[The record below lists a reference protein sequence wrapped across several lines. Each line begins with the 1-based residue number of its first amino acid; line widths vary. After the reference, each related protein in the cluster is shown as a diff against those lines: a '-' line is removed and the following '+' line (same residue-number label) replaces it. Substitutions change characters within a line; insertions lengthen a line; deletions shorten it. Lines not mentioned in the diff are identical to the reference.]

1 MVKARTDPEAPE
13 AVLQLLQRIDALQQQ
28 QQPPTH
34 SASSSTAAPLD
45 TAEALSLLSRCLDL
59 ALESPDELSASFK
72 YGLDALRLWANQLA
86 RLLSSTSSTTF
97 DLDARQLLFPK
108 QQQLALADI
117 IWSACHSERTQVSSR
132 TRTVFEAV
140 IALLDAIYLPSS
152 SSSSSQQPSRQYPDQ
167 SAFLITLVD
176 RALSQLE
183 RKQSPIVLEVIIA
196 HFGSAPFLTASA
208 SLLGSKTD
216 DAAIYERMIRGLGTV
231 DGGANRRSRLALS
244 FLIAR
249 ADDLGC
255 PLRPSTSNA
264 KQQHHNPADPT
275 SPSWQAWSSIWIDA
289 LTSALKQGGERLR
302 SGLASYHLASLFDLD
317 TRVFPTLLHHLLARS
332 SSDAT
337 INVES
342 VFLVLRIAKLH
353 GLCRIDSI
361 PDFATA
367 DDDDS
372 TTAGSAQLLVP
383 ASLLEEC
390 ILAAASELQI
400 SALSLVIESKTPAA
414 PLTAIELGIL
424 RTFFPHSLAI
434 TNPAA
439 RGELRGF
446 FVKLLTRLRASTYA
460 LARDIAKI
468 ARIDRAERYEHEVLK
483 LAQMQQSI
491 DTSRHFLEWMVQL
504 VRSTL
509 HPGASYQSTITS
521 LTFLDLI
528 LESGADPSFSNTQAQ
543 PSTTLAK
550 NAGMSLNKSKQVFS
564 QQFPFAIKLITP
576 SLVLQLLACSESTYD
591 DIQTRALTMLS
602 RFPAPLA
609 GLETA
614 EAAAK
619 RLLGRSAQ
627 LLTST
632 RDFESAA
639 ASKLLQ
645 LYRTLYM
652 QQLAHQPPSLL
663 GLLALENSSSR
674 SASTHT
680 ALTLI
685 FDLFDF
691 LDYQLKVAESGEILV
706 AATSHPL
713 HGTLVALQELFS
725 SVALHSLIDSEQ
737 EALREAVLMAQELI
751 DRVWCITKA
760 VLCNSAPEGS
770 TQAESDP
777 DQPLSSDPNVGL
789 DQPASHETALAMQ
802 AASDDDAK
810 LAFMQPQEESNAGP
824 KHQVILSY
832 SWRGMKEASALLGV
846 VVATCLAPPP
856 LQRNKKKGS
865 DLRPASAV
873 QPDAWRKICRVQDIE
888 AVGER
893 FNRWLTQVRHR
904 GAFSTIYPA
913 YADAAAAIV
922 RTGAPDIAHLPQ
934 NWITAFLDMVARSG
948 AQLSITRRSAGIGYA
963 VLALV
968 SAQPNKTDASVL
980 RATVERL
987 MQIATQYT
995 SHPDVMPVASIHA
1008 LNILRVL
1015 VMDGGLTDHM
1025 SRYLGALLELTIS
1038 TFHSRFWG
1046 LRNVS
1051 MMLFSSLSIK
1061 IFGSRNTNKDT
1072 KEARM
1077 PVDEFFAAYP
1087 DLDAFL
1093 QRVLAEAQTHDG
1105 LDDEGLA
1112 SSLFAVVMLFSR
1124 MQAPEKEPQRPGEA
1138 QRMDKYRALLSRC
1151 LDNKVWKVRQVAVK
1165 AYAAFVPLRGAAQ
1178 HAASILDS
1186 VHLRSQNEVH
1196 GKLLL
1201 VQRLLQSVAEAEVA
1215 TEAIFPDM
1223 SSLATAITDK
1233 ASLLLELNRCAVT
1246 QTAYLEV
1253 VQDFVGIR
1261 HCAFRNLGQHL
1272 LRIVGI
1278 WIATSLSDLE
1288 RPEFLAKL
1296 RFTPGGPELASTC
1309 ARLQLQIA
1317 AHDTA
1322 PAAFIDACERQL
1334 KSSSHDVR
1342 ISSLEALIG
1351 DDGIEALQKSSLVHP
1366 ERLVAFIRRLHAVVQ
1381 DQDEGIWHRVHS
1393 AAVLHEVATRNA
1405 ADGKPWLSHAFSA
1418 QALVS
1423 EVSSIAE
1430 IASTTTCVP
1439 FREALLPY
1447 FSDLCKLLVTDRVG
1461 DSSVRS
1467 VLQPWCRTVA
1477 ECANEEA
1484 SVQSREAACQALRV
1498 LGSLLFPALNHQQ
1511 GVDPIDGG
1519 MGPSL
1524 FQARIAA
1531 IQLLT
1536 DDDEDVRAEAAALIG
1551 ETVTAVPVTGASL
1564 DSAPTSYDTIRELAR
1579 RGGAGPDV
1587 STERAWSWMAAFYDT
1602 KRSADAEMWTKYVWQ
1617 QLTPDAEVVDKMFD
1631 EAFAA
1636 NTLLFVEEKPNQ
1648 FRDPELFLRLAAKY
1662 ARPELLEAAQCASWK
1677 ERTASDLC
1685 RLQDTLAKGLKR
1697 NEVASH
1703 LLAMQLLLTHTALG
1717 GSSSAQ
1723 STEAA
1728 DSIASALSIDLPS
1741 LRGSRSEDDA
1751 TRRNADESSKSRYN
1765 IA

>member
-13 AVLQLLQRIDALQQQ
+13 AVLQLLQRIDALQQL
-28 QQPPTH
+28 PTQ
-34 SASSSTAAPLD
+34 SASSSSAAPLD
-45 TAEALSLLSRCLDL
+45 TAEALSLLTRCLDL

-86 RLLSSTSSTTF
+86 RLLSSTSSSTF
-97 DLDARQLLFPK
+97 DLDSRQLLFPK
-108 QQQLALADI
+108 HQQLALADI
-117 IWSACHSERTQVSSR
+117 VWSACHSERTQVSSR

-140 IALLDAIYLPSS
+140 IALLDAIYQPPSSPSS
-152 SSSSSQQPSRQYPDQ
+152 SPQQPSRQYPDK
-167 SAFLITLVD
+167 STFLTTLVD

-208 SLLGSKTD
+208 SLLGSKMD

-255 PLRPSTSNA
+255 PLYPSTSKSN
-264 KQQHHNPADPT
+264 QQHHNLADPT

-353 GLCRIDSI
+353 GLCRIDST
-361 PDFATA
+361 PDFATDEHA
-367 DDDDS
+367 
-372 TTAGSAQLLVP
+372 TAAGSAQLLVP

-414 PLTAIELGIL
+414 PLTAIELDIL

-468 ARIDRAERYEHEVLK
+468 ARIDQAERYQHEELK
-483 LAQMQQSI
+483 LAQMQHSI
-491 DTSRHFLEWMVQL
+491 DASRHFLEWMVQL

-543 PSTTLAK
+543 STTTLAK

-576 SLVLQLLACSESTYD
+576 ALVQQLLACSESTYD
-591 DIQTRALTMLS
+591 DIQTRALTILS

-614 EAAAK
+614 QAAAE

-639 ASKLLQ
+639 ASKLMQ

-663 GLLALENSSSR
+663 GLVALETGSSR
-674 SASTHT
+674 TASTHT

-691 LDYQLKVAESGEILV
+691 LDYQLNVAESGDILV

-725 SVALHSLIDSEQ
+725 SVELHSLIDSEQ
-737 EALREAVLMAQELI
+737 EVLRQAVLAAQELI

-770 TQAESDP
+770 TQAEGDA
-777 DQPLSSDPNVGL
+777 DQSLSSDPNIGL

-846 VVATCLAPPP
+846 VVATCLAPHP

-865 DLRPASAV
+865 QHQPASAV
-873 QPDAWRKICRVQDIE
+873 QPPDAWRKVFRVQDIE

-913 YADAAAAIV
+913 YANAAAAIV

-934 NWITAFLDMVARSG
+934 NWITAFLDVVAQSG

-968 SAQPNKTDASVL
+968 SAQPNKTDASIL

-1025 SRYLGALLELTIS
+1025 SRYLGPLLELTIS
-1038 TFHSRFWG
+1038 TFRSRFWG

-1072 KEARM
+1072 REARM

-1093 QRVLAEAQTHDG
+1093 QRVLAEAQTHGG
-1105 LDDEGLA
+1105 LDDDGLA

-1124 MQAPEKEPQRPGEA
+1124 MQAPETEPQRPGEA
-1138 QRMDKYRALLSRC
+1138 QRMEKYRALLCRC
-1151 LDNKVWKVRQVAVK
+1151 LDNKVWKVRQVTVK
-1165 AYAAFVPLRGAAQ
+1165 AYAAFVPLRVAAQ
-1178 HAASILDS
+1178 HAASILAS
-1186 VHLRSQNEVH
+1186 VYLRSQNEVH

-1201 VQRLLQSVAEAEVA
+1201 VQRLLQSVAETEVA
-1215 TEAIFPDM
+1215 TEAILPAM

-1261 HCAFRNLGQHL
+1261 QCAFHDLGRHL
-1272 LRIVGI
+1272 LRIVDI
-1278 WIATSLSDLE
+1278 WIATLLSDLE
-1288 RPEFLAKL
+1288 RPDFLAKL

-1309 ARLQLQIA
+1309 ARLQLQVA
-1317 AHDTA
+1317 AHDTS

-1351 DDGIEALQKSSLVHP
+1351 DDGIVALQKSSLVHP
-1366 ERLVAFIRRLHAVVQ
+1366 ERLVAFVRRLHAVVQ

-1393 AAVLHEVATRNA
+1393 AAVLHEVAMRNA

-1423 EVSSIAE
+1423 EACSIAE

-1447 FSDLCKLLVTDRVG
+1447 LSDLCKLLVTVRGG
-1461 DSSVRS
+1461 DSSVRP
-1467 VLQPWCRTVA
+1467 VLQQWCHMVA
-1477 ECANEEA
+1477 ECANEDA
-1484 SVQSREAACQALRV
+1484 SVQSRDAACQALRV
-1498 LGSLLFPALNHQQ
+1498 LGSLLFPALDQQQ
-1511 GVDPIDGG
+1511 GEAQKDRT
-1519 MGPSL
+1519 MGSAL

-1531 IQLLT
+1531 IHLLT

-1551 ETVTAVPVTGASL
+1551 ETVTAVPVIGASL

-1602 KRSADAEMWTKYVWQ
+1602 KRSADAEMWSKYVWQ
-1617 QLTPDAEVVDKMFD
+1617 QLTPGPEAVDKMFD
-1631 EAFAA
+1631 EAFAT

-1677 ERTASDLC
+1677 ECTASDLC
-1685 RLQDTLAKGLKR
+1685 RLQDTLAKGTKR

-1717 GSSSAQ
+1717 GSFSTQ

-1728 DSIASALSIDLPS
+1728 DLIASALSIDLSS
-1741 LRGSRSEDDA
+1741 LRGPRSEDDA
-1751 TRRNADESSKSRYN
+1751 ARRNADESIKPRYN